1 MKRLVFTILLCW
13 SMAGHSG
20 PGHYEVP
27 VAAYNSGDYATAM
40 SQWRPLAALGNVS
53 ALYGLGIMYLQGQ
66 GVPQDA
72 AEAVT
77 WFRRAAE
84 RGHTEAQ
91 FNLGIM
97 YGYGQGVPIDYA
109 ESAKWYR
116 MAAEQGFVK
125 AQFNLGVGYASGRGL
140 PQNYAQAYAWWDIA
154 ATAGLESAADNRDI
168 VIKRMSA
175 SQLEEGQKLSKELWE
190 SYGLVSSEAT
200 DSGIFFP
207 HTPPS

>member
-1 MKRLVFTILLCW
+1 
-13 SMAGHSG
+13 
-20 PGHYEVP
+20 
-27 VAAYNSGDYATAM
+27 
-40 SQWRPLAALGNVS
+40 
-53 ALYGLGIMYLQGQ
+53 
-66 GVPQDA
+66 
-72 AEAVT
+72 
-77 WFRRAAE
+77 
-84 RGHTEAQ
+84 
-91 FNLGIM
+91 
-97 YGYGQGVPIDYA
+97 
-109 ESAKWYR
+109 

-125 AQFNLGVGYASGRGL
+125 ALFNLGVGYRQRSRPTAELVLKR
-140 PQNYAQAYAWWDIA
+140 YAWWDIA